1 MKRVDFFLFN
11 ISDFNNT
18 GTSYM
23 GKVLKFYNM
32 AHHFVD
38 ITMKVKKSQYPE
50 T

>member
-1 MKRVDFFLFN
+1 
-11 ISDFNNT
+11 
-18 GTSYM
+18 M